1 MKKDI
6 WYSLPLS
13 LLIGLQNKKFKST
26 REIALWIFCI
36 NIWSILVISFLI
48 YYIPS
53 HLKNISTIFILFGAL
68 FSLIPFLERDKFNL
82 SRAILLT
89 DWDLKRGDKINLRI
103 KDEVQ
108 EGEISNIFIDAL
120 QLTYKNRV
128 IETISWSYFQDNIHH
143 SIWVDNH
150 KENVA

>member
-1 MKKDI
+1 
-6 WYSLPLS
+6 
-13 LLIGLQNKKFKST
+13 
-26 REIALWIFCI
+26 
-36 NIWSILVISFLI
+36 
-48 YYIPS
+48 
-53 HLKNISTIFILFGAL
+53 L

-82 SRAILLT
+82 SRAILLS
-89 DWDLKRGDKINLRI
+89 DWDLKRGDKINLKI

-108 EGEISNIFIDAL
+108 EGEITNIFIDAL

-128 IETISWSYFQDNIHH
+128 IETISWSYFQDNLHH